1 MGNRILKESICTS
14 SEIDALTW
22 FEETL
27 FYRLLVTVDDFG
39 VYRADPILLA
49 HILFPRKES
58 VTRKMVEE
66 ALKHLEEQNLIRRYT
81 ADGDPYLY
89 ILTWNKHQRL
99 RTTTRK
105 FPGPDEADTG
115 MPRDAEGP
123 GDPDNPENPEKPE
136 TPERPKG
143 PEKQEPAKPE
153 QPECTE
159 PAVISL
165 PLNDGT
171 EYPLT
176 QRDADEYAA
185 LYPAVDIP
193 QELRAI
199 RGWLLNNERRRK
211 TRAGIRRFVNNW
223 LARAQDR
230 GNPRNL
236 SSSPPG
242 YSNNPY
248 RMMTCEG
255 EVV

>member
-14 SEIDALTW
+14 SEIDALSW
-22 FEETL
+22 FEETF
-27 FYRLLVTVDDFG
+27 FYRLLVTVDDYG
-39 VYRADPILLA
+39 IYRADPLLLA
-49 HILFPRKES
+49 HILFPRKEN

-81 ADGDPYLY
+81 VGGDPYLY

-99 RTTTRK
+99 RNSTRK
-105 FPGPDEADTG
+105 YPGPDEADTEI
-115 MPRDAEGP
+115 PRETEMP
-123 GDPDNPENPEKPE
+123 GDPENPEK
-136 TPERPKG
+136 

-171 EYPLT
+171 EYSLT

-185 LYPAVDIP
+185 LYPAVDVP

-199 RGWLLNNERRRK
+199 RGWLLNNEKRRK
-211 TRAGIRRFVNNW
+211 TKAGIRRFVNSW

-230 GNPRNL
+230 GNPRNS

-242 YSNNPY
+242 YNNNPY